1 MSSQGRSCGPFVGA
15 NLAAPRQGM
24 IAMPEFKIGK
34 WGGPTARWTI
44 AAKPVG
50 GLAQTRR
57 QFGDL
62 KIDQEIDG
70 TR

>member
-1 MSSQGRSCGPFVGA
+1 
-15 NLAAPRQGM
+15 
-24 IAMPEFKIGK
+24 MPEFKIGK